1 MTLVLKKCDWG
12 VHVGEWSGKDR
23 VERQQLRAAGVWTG
37 ETGVL
42 WEEEKL
48 KVSVRLIN
56 LMADAK

>member
-1 MTLVLKKCDWG
+1 M
-12 VHVGEWSGKDR
+12 GEWSGKDR
-23 VERQQLRAAGVWTG
+23 VERQQLREAGGWTG